1 MQGACEGLRV
11 LDLTQGMAGP
21 LATMIL
27 ADFGADVIRVEPPEA
42 DPLWSDASYLLL
54 QRGKRSVSPDRRT
67 ETGRRELIDLA
78 AGMDVVVESIGAEA
92 ARRAGVG
99 YEELSGANPGLVYCS
114 ISGFGA
120 SGPFAQVKAD
130 DGLVMAK
137 AGILRDQPGWFGDG
151 RRPVYRAPRDGS
163 YFAAMLAVQG
173 ILAAVMARDLTGQGQ
188 LVETNLLQAL
198 CCRQNPKVRWLLRN
212 GESLPIETSS
222 YEAAKEDEHSLA
234 HHRDPREINL
244 IGMRVQCKDGRW
256 MVHSHTEPHFFPAW
270 ITVLG
275 FDWIWDDERFK
286 GAPHRFPDEGA
297 KVELVQLIAD
307 RMKEKTSAEWM
318 EAYLQNGNV
327 CGDVIQTTQE
337 ALRHRQMVET
347 DNLHRVDDPRVGPLL
362 QVGPLAK
369 IPGASPSIRGAA
381 PTPGGDSAA
390 STQGGVAR
398 AATVAVP
405 ERARTL
411 RGPLDGVT
419 VIECAYYYATPF
431 ATALLADMGARVIK
445 IERLQGDP
453 YRLLGG
459 DPYGMSDGG
468 SDPVLNLGHNN
479 MVRAMQGKESIAL
492 DLKDERGRK
501 ILHSLV
507 AKADVFIHSFRPG
520 VPESLGIDYETLRRI
535 NPNLVYQYGASYGSV
550 GPYSRQPAIDPI
562 IAAFAGTTVYQAGA
576 GNPPLT
582 ETGAD
587 PVAAAGHATATVLG
601 LFARH
606 RTGKGQFVESSMI
619 VSNIYL
625 NCDDALSYEGK
636 PPRREVDHLQL
647 GTGPTRRLYETA
659 APAAGSE
666 RESYE
671 NPDPRWVF
679 LSAESDEE
687 FSGLCEVAGRSELAA
702 DERFAT
708 TAARDRN
715 AAALSAILEEVFRG
729 RGAAQWEANLLAAGV
744 GCVTADAMSHF
755 AFLFRDPQA
764 LANGTM
770 VETEH
775 PSFGGRYWRHAPMV
789 RFSDT
794 PGKARPHC
802 ELGEHTRAI
811 LQELGYDQTE
821 MADLRQAD
829 VVGWPTARPESLS
842 ALRTESLSDVRT
854 ESRRV

>member
-1 MQGACEGLRV
+1 MQGACADLRV

-27 ADFGADVIRVEPPEA
+27 ADFGADVVRVEPPEG
-42 DPLWSDASYLLL
+42 DPLWSDPSYLLV
-54 QRGKRSVSPDRRT
+54 QRGKRSVALDSRT
-67 ETGRRELIDLA
+67 DSGGGELADLA
-78 AGMDVVVESIGAEA
+78 GGMDVIVESIGVEA
-92 ARRAGVG
+92 ARRAGVA
-99 YEELSGANPGLVYCS
+99 YDVLSAANPRLVYCS
-114 ISGFGA
+114 ISGFGS

-173 ILAAVMARDLTGQGQ
+173 ILAAVMARDLTGRGQ
-188 LVETNLLQAL
+188 LVATNLLQAL
-198 CCRQNPKVRWLLRN
+198 SCRQNPKVRWLLRE

-222 YEAAKEDEHSLA
+222 HEVAKEDEHSLA

-270 ITVLG
+270 IKVLG
-275 FDWIWDDERFK
+275 FDWIWEDERFK
-286 GAPHRFPDEGA
+286 GAPHRFPDDAA
-297 KVELVQLIAD
+297 KVELVQLVAA

-318 EAYLQNGNV
+318 EAYLENGNV
-327 CGDVIQTTQE
+327 CGDVIQSTQE
-337 ALRHRQMVET
+337 ALRHRQIVET
-347 DNLHRVDDPRVGPLL
+347 DNVHRHEDPRVGPLL
-362 QVGPLAK
+362 EIGPLAK
-369 IPGASPSIRGAA
+369 IPGAPASIRSAA
-381 PTPGGDSAA
+381 PTPGQDVAA
-390 STQGGVAR
+390 SVPGPATQATESSPGRAR
-398 AATVAVP
+398 A
-405 ERARTL
+405 L

-419 VIECAYYYATPF
+419 IVECAYYYATPF
-431 ATALLADMGARVIK
+431 ATALLADLGARVIK

-492 DLKDERGRK
+492 NLKDERGRE
-501 ILHSLV
+501 ILHRLV
-507 AKADVFIHSFRPG
+507 AEADVFIHSFRPG
-520 VPESLGIDYETLRRI
+520 VPESLGIDYETLRRV
-535 NPNLVYQYGASYGSV
+535 NPALVYQYGASYGSV

-562 IAAFAGTTVYQAGA
+562 IAAFAGTTVYQAGE
-576 GNPPLT
+576 GNLPLT

-587 PVAAAGHATATVLG
+587 PVAAAGHATAMVLG

-606 RTGKGQFVESSMI
+606 RSGKGQYVESSMV

-625 NCDDALSYEGK
+625 NCDDALSYEDK
-636 PPRREVDHLQL
+636 PPRTEVDHLQL

-659 APAAGSE
+659 PPSSE
-666 RESYE
+666 RVREPYE
-671 NPDPRWVF
+671 NPDSCWVF
-679 LSAESDEE
+679 LSAESDQE
-687 FSGLCEVAGRSELAA
+687 FRILCEVAGRPDLAA
-702 DERFAT
+702 DDRFAT
-708 TAARDRN
+708 AAARDRN
-715 AAALSAILEEVFRG
+715 AAALSETLEEVFGTRP
-729 RGAAQWEANLLAAGV
+729 AAHWESSLLAAGI
-744 GCVTADAMSHF
+744 GCVTADAMSNF

-764 LANGTM
+764 LANDTM

-775 PSFGGRYWRHAPMV
+775 PSFGGRYWRHAPML

-794 PGKARPHC
+794 PGEARPHC
-802 ELGEHTRAI
+802 ELGEHTRNI
-811 LQELGYDQTE
+811 LQELGYDQLAMTE
-821 MADLRQAD
+821 LRQAD
-829 VVGWPTARPESLS
+829 VVGWPTAHTETLS
-842 ALRTESLSDVRT
+842 VGS
-854 ESRRV
+854 